1 MSLLVYNLDIE
12 MEKAH
17 KQITLLG
24 VLLLA
29 NTLTGGCF
37 PSDGEGNW
45 TVPWASEI
53 HPKYYASGEKLDSD
67 SQDVVHT
74 TTHIW
79 LPGDGNKY
87 YGMEAR
93 LDVYGFALESS
104 QVSEAGIWIINR
116 GDGQTSSMNG
126 IMAGWHI
133 WPSLYKDS
141 QTHFFTSWTSAGAD
155 KDCKNM
161 RCPGF
166 QKTSTSITPGDV
178 ISPVS
183 DINGNKQSI
192 TLRLFKDKSTGNWHI
207 HYGFNGAPKPVGY
220 IPKSLLPGL
229 IDKPVE
235 IIFGGYV
242 YHRKPQPSPPMGS
255 GIDPINGKAA
265 SFSSLKLI
273 DEDGNDHAVNTD
285 LPLRVDNPCYGI
297 TNIVSDGYFYYGG
310 PSCVD

>member
-1 MSLLVYNLDIE
+1 RNPPVKTPLLVYNLDIA

-29 NTLTGGCF
+29 NTLTGECF

-53 HPKYYASGEKLDSD
+53 YPKYYAFGEKLDSD

-87 YGMEAR
+87 YGLEAT
-93 LDVYGFALESS
+93 LDVYGFALESN

-116 GDGQTSSMNG
+116 GDGQPSSMNG

-166 QKTSTSITPGDV
+166 QKTSTNITPGDV

-192 TLRLFKDKSTGNWHI
+192 TLRLFKAIDTSITDSMVLPNQW
-207 HYGFNGAPKPVGY
+207 VT
-220 IPKSLLPGL
+220 SLRL

-242 YHRKPQPSPPMGS
+242 YYRKPQPSPPMGS
-255 GIDPINGKAA
+255 GIDPIKGKAE
-265 SFSSLKLI
+265 SFSSLNLI

-285 LPLRVDNPCYGI
+285 LPLGVDNPCYGI

>member
-1 MSLLVYNLDIE
+1 MNTRIFLSQRNPPVKTPLLVYNLDIA

-29 NTLTGGCF
+29 NTLTGECF

-53 HPKYYASGEKLDSD
+53 YPKYYAFGEKLDSD

-87 YGMEAR
+87 YGLEAT
-93 LDVYGFALESS
+93 LDVYGFALESN
-104 QVSEAGIWIINR
+104 Q
-116 GDGQTSSMNG
+116 
-126 IMAGWHI
+126 I

-166 QKTSTSITPGDV
+166 QKTSTNITPGDV

-192 TLRLFKDKSTGNWHI
+192 TLRLFKDKSTG
-207 HYGFNGAPKPVGY
+207 
-220 IPKSLLPGL
+220 
-229 IDKPVE
+229 D
-235 IIFGGYV
+235 
-242 YHRKPQPSPPMGS
+242 
-255 GIDPINGKAA
+255 
-265 SFSSLKLI
+265 
-273 DEDGNDHAVNTD
+273 
-285 LPLRVDNPCYGI
+285 
-297 TNIVSDGYFYYGG
+297 
-310 PSCVD
+310 